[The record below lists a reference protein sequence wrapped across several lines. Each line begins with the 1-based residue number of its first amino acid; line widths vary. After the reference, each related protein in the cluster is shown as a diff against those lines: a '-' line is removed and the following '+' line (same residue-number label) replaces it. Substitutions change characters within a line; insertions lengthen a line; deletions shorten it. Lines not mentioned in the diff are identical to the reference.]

1 MKPAVLTLV
10 LASLRA
16 EEPVSVAAS
25 EAAGLLGTDLPV
37 ARRPTDGEPVVPAT
51 GVTGSL
57 RAHAAQSMS
66 TAEVTALFGGPD
78 HDTLAPSL
86 VRVLGT
92 WTKPPPGRDQLAPV
106 LRSQTAVDR
115 TTGAGRTRSLR
126 SREHLPVG
134 TVVTTLIMLV
144 DATHDLVGSLQQLLG
159 TWRPLLGGAR
169 GSGHG
174 ACSVSALHAL
184 TLDLGVTADLAT
196 WLELD
201 GPTGADVVRRR
212 GVSWARNQQDPI
224 PSVRRVEPRSPSLA
238 TCGLAPG
245 LEAHQMSAAPRLR
258 TLPLT
263 TPATLCFRPRP
274 CGVCCAHEPS

>member
-66 TAEVTALFGGPD
+66 TAEVTTLFGGPD

-92 WTKPPPGRDQLAPV
+92 WTKPPPGRDQWCRCFA
-106 LRSQTAVDR
+106 
-115 TTGAGRTRSLR
+115 
-126 SREHLPVG
+126 
-134 TVVTTLIMLV
+134 
-144 DATHDLVGSLQQLLG
+144 
-159 TWRPLLGGAR
+159 AR
-169 GSGHG
+169 
-174 ACSVSALHAL
+174 
-184 TLDLGVTADLAT
+184 
-196 WLELD
+196 
-201 GPTGADVVRRR
+201 
-212 GVSWARNQQDPI
+212 
-224 PSVRRVEPRSPSLA
+224 PRSTGRPEQD
-238 TCGLAPG
+238 APG
-245 LEAHQMSAAPRLR
+245 RCAAASTCP
-258 TLPLT
+258 
-263 TPATLCFRPRP
+263 
-274 CGVCCAHEPS
+274 